1 MSPPGRPKGE
11 YRSVQHEG
19 TTIFHRDLGL
29 ALVRIAR
36 AAIGSRLGAG
46 GDAVPGHAALDRPGA
61 TFVTLMQDDE
71 LRGCIGTL
79 EPVRPLGID
88 VRENALAAAFRDPRF
103 EPMRADEFEATAVEV
118 SLLSASEPVVF
129 VDEAHLMAQL
139 RPGVDGVILEYGR
152 HRATFLP
159 QVWDALPSPGD
170 FLAALKRKAG
180 LPVDFRD
187 AAMNVRRYAVIKW
200 KESDFVEDRVER

>member
-1 MSPPGRPKGE
+1 MSDRE
-11 YRSVQHEG
+11 
-19 TTIFHRDLGL
+19 LGL

-36 AAIGSRLGAG
+36 AAIGSRLGAP
-46 GDAVPGHAALDRPGA
+46 GDAAPGHAALARPGA
-61 TFVTLMQDDE
+61 TFVTLTQGGD

-79 EPVRPLGID
+79 EAARPLGID

-103 EPMRADEFEATAVEV
+103 EPLRVDEFETTSVEV
-118 SLLSASEPVVF
+118 SLLSASEPVAF
-129 VDEAHLMAQL
+129 VDEAHLTAQL

-180 LPVDFRD
+180 LPVNFRD
-187 AAMNVRRYAVIKW
+187 PAMNVRRYAVIKW
-200 KESDFVEDRVER
+200 KESDFVEERTGR